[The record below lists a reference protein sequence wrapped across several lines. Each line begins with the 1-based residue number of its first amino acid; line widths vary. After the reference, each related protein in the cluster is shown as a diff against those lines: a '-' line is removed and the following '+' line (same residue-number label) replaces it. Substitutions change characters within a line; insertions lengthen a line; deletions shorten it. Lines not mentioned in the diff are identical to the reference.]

1 MCIRDSHCPL
11 MEPAAAEMDK
21 AFETTMPHPPRL
33 PVFAN
38 VTAKPVAD
46 PEEIRKLLVAQ
57 VMGRVRWR
65 ESMGAMA
72 DVGVTHFVELGGKVL
87 APMIKRSTTDTDV
100 VSVVTMEDCEALA
113 RTL

>member
-1 MCIRDSHCPL
+1 
-11 MEPAAAEMDK
+11 MDK

-57 VMGRVRWR
+57 VMDRVRWR

-72 DVGVTHFVELGGKVL
+72 DVGVIRFVELGGKVL

-113 RTL
+113 KTL